1 MAKIRKARDYY
12 RTGRSDVEKTKE
24 KGKLSNFSKTKPK
37 VINLSSRDLSDQ
49 EIKLLEH
56 GLKFTPTPISDNVDL
71 ITDTDEFCRKLRL
84 REFFG
89 NTNYED
95 GSLVRNKK
103 GTNPQPNRDKHLEE
117 YINCLK
123 QTANTNIVDS
133 HVKSNLPKSQQKTI
147 KKLQN
152 DESII
157 IKEADKGGGIV
168 IMDKDHYKDM
178 VLNQLEDGLF
188 YQKLNGNRDKSTM
201 SKIRKLIKEYSDN
214 LTDKEKDYLKNF
226 EVKTS
231 NFYGLPKIH
240 KSKEIQDHVENCDSM
255 YIKINRPTDLK
266 IRPIIAGP
274 SCSTQRLSNLL
285 DILLK
290 PLCIKVP
297 SFVRD
302 DMDFLNYIP
311 DRVPLDTILVSF
323 DVISLYTNIP
333 HELGLKAVQYWLE
346 KYLDEIPERFSNDF
360 IIKGL
365 KLILEN
371 NYFQFNDTYYLQIK
385 GTAMGTKVAPTYAT
399 LVMGYI
405 EKQLYEKIPSEFDEN
420 FRVYIEE
427 NWKRYLDDCFIF
439 WTKSE
444 VELNKF
450 HSMLNALN
458 ESIQFTYDS
467 SSSKLPFLDINIIKE
482 EEQIITDLY
491 CKPTDTHQ
499 YLDFRSCHP
508 SHTKRNIPFN
518 LARRICTIVINL
530 ELRDKRLQELK
541 NYLKRQNYPVRLI
554 ENGIKNALKIP
565 IAELRKTVSREDKKD
580 KQKQY
585 IFQST
590 RVMKISV
597 CILLCLMLA
606 FVGTARDAALLL
618 HSASVMDKDVDL
630 PRNVVLIDVF
640 TDIANSERLAGFGH
654 DEMDDYL
661 NSMFLNYTKNIF

>member
-1 MAKIRKARDYY
+1 CGLIKFNKIEKQAFFNAIRTEYLVSTYEKWTNKEDIVFPRKFRVKRIETEPQEEFDIRLNLALTKFQSEIAILRLRVPKYKAI
-12 RTGRSDVEKTKE
+12 VEKVDNFIQDEMKKRSSGKIQE
-24 KGKLSNFSKTKPK
+24 KLLELWQADTQREQEKSERILESKNEWFDKYEENYGNEPVKSISPK
-37 VINLSSRDLSDQ
+37 KRKVDKSTGNKNNTRRQSFPRSRSRSRSVINKKSYASVVKNERKPSNNRAEQSTYNHPDALPQRPRRQRQNRNISNERQRNANTYQRSRDRTPNPENNNHFLGEGQ
-49 EIKLLEH
+49 MWKKRKKKEIKLLEH

-178 VLNQLEDGLF
+178 VLNQLEDGVF

-311 DRVPLDTILVSF
+311 DRVPLDTILILNSAKGFLPILHKSEKMKDLVDKSQL
-323 DVISLYTNIP
+323 IGSRRQAPN
-333 HELGLKAVQYWLE
+333 LKKLLTRAQFSTQKVA
-346 KYLDEIPERFSNDF
+346 EIQKMRGSQMWNVR
-360 IIKGL
+360 
-365 KLILEN
+365 N
-371 NYFQFNDTYYLQIK
+371 
-385 GTAMGTKVAPTYAT
+385 ARSGTK
-399 LVMGYI
+399 
-405 EKQLYEKIPSEFDEN
+405 
-420 FRVYIEE
+420 
-427 NWKRYLDDCFIF
+427 
-439 WTKSE
+439 
-444 VELNKF
+444 
-450 HSMLNALN
+450 
-458 ESIQFTYDS
+458 
-467 SSSKLPFLDINIIKE
+467 
-482 EEQIITDLY
+482 
-491 CKPTDTHQ
+491 
-499 YLDFRSCHP
+499 
-508 SHTKRNIPFN
+508 
-518 LARRICTIVINL
+518 
-530 ELRDKRLQELK
+530 
-541 NYLKRQNYPVRLI
+541 
-554 ENGIKNALKIP
+554 
-565 IAELRKTVSREDKKD
+565 
-580 KQKQY
+580 
-585 IFQST
+585 
-590 RVMKISV
+590 
-597 CILLCLMLA
+597 
-606 FVGTARDAALLL
+606 
-618 HSASVMDKDVDL
+618 
-630 PRNVVLIDVF
+630 
-640 TDIANSERLAGFGH
+640 
-654 DEMDDYL
+654 
-661 NSMFLNYTKNIF
+661 

>member
-1 MAKIRKARDYY
+1 
-12 RTGRSDVEKTKE
+12 GRSDVEKTKE

-49 EIKLLEH
+49 EIKPLEH

-71 ITDTDEFCRKLRL
+71 ITDTNEFCRKLRL

-178 VLNQLEDGLF
+178 VLNQLEDGVF

-311 DRVPLDTILVSF
+311 DRVPLDTILKIGS
-323 DVISLYTNIP
+323 D
-333 HELGLKAVQYWLE
+333 
-346 KYLDEIPERFSNDF
+346 
-360 IIKGL
+360 
-365 KLILEN
+365 ILM
-371 NYFQFNDTYYLQIK
+371 I
-385 GTAMGTKVAPTYAT
+385 V
-399 LVMGYI
+399 
-405 EKQLYEKIPSEFDEN
+405 
-420 FRVYIEE
+420 
-427 NWKRYLDDCFIF
+427 FIF

-444 VELNKF
+444 VELDKF

-482 EEQIITDLY
+482 EEEIIITDLY

-580 KQKQY
+580 KQ
-585 IFQST
+585 QS
-590 RVMKISV
+590 IP
-597 CILLCLMLA
+597 
-606 FVGTARDAALLL
+606 FVIT
-618 HSASVMDKDVDL
+618 HN
-630 PRNVVLIDVF
+630 PRNHQILNSAKGFLPILHKSEKMKDLVDKSQLIGSRRQAPNLKKLLTRAQFSTQKVAEIHKCGDPRCGTCEMLEVGQSKTLKSGTVIKPNKSMNCKSENVIYCATCPTCNKNYIGQTNRLIDRVRVHKQQIK
-640 TDIANSERLAGFGH
+640 DPSIRNSPCSEHFDRCGKGKFKIYPFFKMWTEDKIPREAKEQYFIEL
-654 DEMDDYL
+654 YKPTL
-661 NSMFLNYTKNIF
+661 NRK